1 MSAIL
6 LSLSVLA
13 FPVQAF
19 DRYTAHGGP
28 VRDLTISPDGSMLV
42 SASFDYSAVVW
53 TAPQIT
59 EKSTLYA
66 HEAAVNTARFSP
78 DGKLLA
84 TAGDD
89 GRIYLWKKD
98 VLADEDPEP
107 IILSGHK
114 GKVVNLAFSN
124 DGSLLASASWDGSIG
139 CLLYT
144 SDAADE

>member
-59 EKSTLYA
+59 ENPPSM
-66 HEAAVNTARFSP
+66 RMRP
-78 DGKLLA
+78 
-84 TAGDD
+84 
-89 GRIYLWKKD
+89 R
-98 VLADEDPEP
+98 
-107 IILSGHK
+107 
-114 GKVVNLAFSN
+114 
-124 DGSLLASASWDGSIG
+124 
-139 CLLYT
+139 
-144 SDAADE
+144 

>member
-84 TAGDD
+84 AGCGD
-89 GRIYLWKKD
+89 GAIRVRRKSVVRIH
-98 VLADEDPEP
+98 VTNIRCLA
-107 IILSGHK
+107 
-114 GKVVNLAFSN
+114 
-124 DGSLLASASWDGSIG
+124 
-139 CLLYT
+139 
-144 SDAADE
+144 